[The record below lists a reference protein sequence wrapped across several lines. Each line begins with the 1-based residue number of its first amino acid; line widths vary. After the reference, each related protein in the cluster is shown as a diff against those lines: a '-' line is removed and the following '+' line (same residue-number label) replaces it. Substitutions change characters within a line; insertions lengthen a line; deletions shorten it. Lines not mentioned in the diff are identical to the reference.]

1 MLIRRDREKLG
12 LVDREGRSYALR
24 SWSAVVP
31 WIIAARL
38 RTLPAALCPVIFAAA
53 VAYSAGSHRWGLW
66 VVVAIC
72 GSLIQV
78 ICNFANDLHDFLKG
92 ADTDA
97 RIGPQR
103 AVQAG
108 LISPKQ
114 MRYALRI
121 LVGISVILGIVLVF
135 AGGWPILVIGIVS
148 LVCAFAYTTGPHPL
162 AYRGLGEL
170 FVMIFFGPIPVYG
183 TLLIMGFE
191 TTVPSLIIGAG
202 IAAIATA
209 LLVVNNVRD
218 REQDELVAKR
228 TLAVRLGEPWC
239 RFEYFGWMT
248 LAACAPVGAW
258 LCEAPAG
265 VLAGIAIIPFGWR
278 VAMRLYVA
286 RCGADYG
293 LVLKQTVFILGG
305 YTAAV
310 SIGWLSSVAL
320 M

>member
-1 MLIRRDREKLG
+1 MLISGDKEELG
-12 LVDREGRSYALR
+12 PVDREERVHAAR
-24 SWSAVVP
+24 CWSAVVP

-53 VAYSAGSHRWGLW
+53 VAYSAGFHRWGLW
-66 VVVAIC
+66 ILVAIC

-108 LISPKQ
+108 LISPEQ

-121 LVGISVILGIVLVF
+121 LVGISVILGVVLVG
-135 AGGWPILVIGIVS
+135 AGGWPILLIGMLS

-170 FVMIFFGPIPVYG
+170 FVMIFFGPVPVYG
-183 TLLIMGFE
+183 TLRIMGLKAP
-191 TTVPSLIIGAG
+191 VPSLIIGGG

-228 TLAVRLGEPWC
+228 TLAVRLGEPRC
-239 RFEYFGWMT
+239 RFEYFVWMIV
-248 LAACAPVGAW
+248 AACAPVGAW
-258 LCEAPAG
+258 LCEAPVG
-265 VLAGIAIIPFGWR
+265 VLAGVGIIPFGWR
-278 VAMRLYVA
+278 VARRLFVA
-286 RCGADYG
+286 RCGVDYG
-293 LVLKQTVFILGG
+293 LVLKQTVVILGG

-310 SIGWLSSVAL
+310 SIGWLSSLAL